1 MALQAQAG
9 NGGRAIAL
17 DQIGHTCPAVM
28 LSHTPE
34 RQNSSPLPQIN
45 ALTAALTLPALIP
58 PQISALVEPL
68 DRAVIEHAGKQGA
81 EYGPWVA
88 CLVAP

>member
-34 RQNSSPLPQIN
+34 RQNSSPMPQIN
-45 ALTAALTLPALIP
+45 ALTAALTLAALIS
-58 PQISALVEPL
+58 PQISALVDPL

-88 CLVAP
+88 CLVRP